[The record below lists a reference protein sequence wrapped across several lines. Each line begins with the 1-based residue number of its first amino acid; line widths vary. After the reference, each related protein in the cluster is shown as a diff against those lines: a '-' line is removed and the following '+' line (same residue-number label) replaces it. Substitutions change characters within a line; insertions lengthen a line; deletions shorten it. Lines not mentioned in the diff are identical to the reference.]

1 MIEEIKSFLNKC
13 DDNEELTHFAN
24 GLIECWM
31 HGYNAM
37 YWQIEDDKNILI
49 IKDFFKAIYDGH
61 EDFYSI
67 KKWEPSYGRKEYE
80 IKWHFNLEDIPIS
93 EDD

>member
-1 MIEEIKSFLNKC
+1 MIEIIKSFLNKC

-67 KKWEPSYGRKEYE
+67 KKMGAKLWQKG
-80 IKWHFNLEDIPIS
+80 I
-93 EDD
+93 